1 MASDQ
6 VKERIEVA
14 KAESARLERRLRE
27 LSDDDLRRPSA
38 CDHWEVADVVA
49 HLAFAAQFQARM
61 ITRGLEGD
69 DSIPEG
75 ARRQES
81 EGTPASER
89 IARGA
94 LALRERLG
102 DGLLDTFHQ
111 RYQELGQLFDA
122 IGPDDYDKPCWHPWG
137 DTNVSDFV
145 DLAINELAIH
155 GWDVCSSLDPGYH
168 IEQATLPAALAVS
181 SNVLARVVQTGSARF
196 RFELT
201 DAGGVPDLVVGG
213 ENAAPLTPSATLHCD
228 GETFLLIVYGRLNM
242 EAALSSGRLNV
253 SGDTTLA
260 KELGRHLTGI

>member
-89 IARGA
+89 IAHGA

-111 RYQELGQLFDA
+111 RYQELGQLLDA

-181 SNVLARVVQTGSARF
+181 SNVLVRVVQTGLGPVSVRANRCRRRAGPGCWRGKCRSAYTQRNVALRWRDVSSHCLRAFEHGGGSVF
-196 RFELT
+196 RP
-201 DAGGVPDLVVGG
+201 AKCVWRYH
-213 ENAAPLTPSATLHCD
+213 PS
-228 GETFLLIVYGRLNM
+228 
-242 EAALSSGRLNV
+242 
-253 SGDTTLA
+253 
-260 KELGRHLTGI
+260 

>member
-81 EGTPASER
+81 EGTPASGTGFW
-89 IARGA
+89 ILFTSAIKNWANFSTPLAPTTTTSPAGILGA
-94 LALRERLG
+94 
-102 DGLLDTFHQ
+102 
-111 RYQELGQLFDA
+111 
-122 IGPDDYDKPCWHPWG
+122 
-137 DTNVSDFV
+137 
-145 DLAINELAIH
+145 
-155 GWDVCSSLDPGYH
+155 
-168 IEQATLPAALAVS
+168 
-181 SNVLARVVQTGSARF
+181 
-196 RFELT
+196 
-201 DAGGVPDLVVGG
+201 
-213 ENAAPLTPSATLHCD
+213 TPTYPTSWTWQ
-228 GETFLLIVYGRLNM
+228 
-242 EAALSSGRLNV
+242 
-253 SGDTTLA
+253 
-260 KELGRHLTGI
+260 